1 MNVRI
6 VAIAAV
12 VCAAAATLGA
22 APGRTGSAASAPS
35 RVLVGGPLLAG
46 SRVVWLEADGNE
58 MLLESA
64 VPGRSP
70 RILLRQKLRN
80 AWLDDLAASHSA
92 IALERQ
98 TQVCPPPT
106 PPTAS
111 SCTEQREVLGAALP
125 GRFGLLAASDDCGG
139 GFISLSPSTD
149 ASGAVVA
156 MGENV
161 CLSPL
166 DRRRRV
172 VIARPGKPGLTT
184 LCDADQFAVP
194 PHCYGDVRIAGRF
207 VAWRDRRDAIVV
219 SDRIR
224 RTMVDRRLFPFIA
237 SFDVQADGKL
247 VVAYQPR
254 GADKPAS
261 VAWRALG
268 SPGRDLP
275 FDVRIPDLRHAVVR
289 IDGDRILAE
298 RATPG
303 RSSSTLVLS
312 DLQGRTREIARFAAP
327 IRRAGDFDLAGSRL
341 TWASTRVTR
350 TRVDCPPPGIMRPC
364 VVRRTGVTTIWLAP
378 AAGGKPAIVAR
389 LPFADE
395 PG

>member
-6 VAIAAV
+6 VAIAALT
-12 VCAAAATLGA
+12 CAAAATLGV
-22 APGRTGSAASAPS
+22 APDRTGSAAPAPS
-35 RVLVGGPLLAG
+35 RVLVSGPLLAG
-46 SRVVWLEADGNE
+46 SRVVWLETDGNE
-58 MLLESA
+58 ILLESA
-64 VPGRSP
+64 VRGRSP
-70 RILLRQKLRN
+70 KTLLRQKLGV
-80 AWLDDLAASHSA
+80 AWLDDLAASRST

-98 TQVCPPPT
+98 TEVCPPPS

-139 GFISLSPSTD
+139 GSISLWPSTD

-172 VIARPGKPGLTT
+172 VIARPGKPGRTT

-194 PHCYGDVRIAGRF
+194 PHCYGDARIAGRF
-207 VAWRDRRDAIVV
+207 VAWREGRDAIVV
-219 SDRIR
+219 FDRTH
-224 RTMVDRRLFPFIA
+224 RTIADRRLFPSIA
-237 SFDVQADGKL
+237 SFDIQADGKL
-247 VVAYQPR
+247 VVAYQPQ
-254 GADKPAS
+254 GIDKPAS
-261 VAWRALG
+261 VAWRAPG
-268 SPGRDLP
+268 SPGRDLS

-312 DLQGRTREIARFAAP
+312 DLQGRTRAIARFAAP

-341 TWASTRVTR
+341 TWASTLVTH
-350 TRVDCPPPGIMRPC
+350 TRVDCPPPPSTRPC
-364 VVRRTGVTTIWLAP
+364 VLRETGVTTIWLEA
-378 AAGGKPAIVAR
+378 AAGGKPAVVAR
-389 LPFADE
+389 LPFYDE
-395 PG
+395 R

>member
-22 APGRTGSAASAPS
+22 ASGRTGSAVPAPS

-64 VPGRSP
+64 VRGRSP
-70 RILLRQKLRN
+70 RTLLGQKLEN
-80 AWLDDLAASHSA
+80 VWLDDLAASHST
-92 IALERQ
+92 IALERR
-98 TQVCPPPT
+98 TEVCPPPT

-111 SCTEQREVLGAALP
+111 SCAEQREVLGATLP

-139 GFISLSPSTD
+139 GAISLWPSTD

-156 MGENV
+156 LGENV
-161 CLSPL
+161 CLSPV
-166 DRRRRV
+166 DRHRRV

-194 PHCYGDVRIAGRF
+194 PHCYGDARIAGRF
-207 VAWRDRRDAIVV
+207 VAWRDGRNAIVMF
-219 SDRIR
+219 DRTR
-224 RTMVDRRLFPFIA
+224 RTIADRRLFPFIV
-237 SFDVQADGKL
+237 SFDIQADGKL
-247 VVAYQPR
+247 VVAYQPQ
-254 GADKPAS
+254 GTDKPAS
-261 VAWRALG
+261 VAWRAPG

-275 FDVRIPDLRHAVVR
+275 FDVRIPDLRHSVVR

-298 RATPG
+298 RATLG
-303 RSSSTLVLS
+303 RRSSTLVLS
-312 DLQGRTREIARFAAP
+312 DLRGRTREIARFAAP

-350 TRVDCPPPGIMRPC
+350 TRLDCPPPGIGRPC
-364 VVRRTGVTTIWLAP
+364 VVRTTGVTTIWLAA
-378 AAGGKPAIVAR
+378 AAGGKPAVVAR
-389 LPFADE
+389 LPYHDE
-395 PG
+395 P